1 MPSADEPEGKT
12 IASEAKRLRKEGLTS
27 RARRPSIL
35 GNKGRT
41 VTNLLLIDDDAELS
55 AMLREYLA
63 EEGFALTVAG
73 NGEDG
78 VRQALT
84 GRFEAV
90 ILDIM
95 LPRMNGIE
103 VLGRI
108 RQSSKV
114 PLLML
119 TARGDDVDR
128 VIGLEL
134 GADDYIGKPYNPREL
149 LARLRAVLR
158 RTGGAGTAGP
168 LSIERLTLHPA
179 RRDAR
184 WDGDAIELTATE
196 FSLLEALMSA
206 GDIVSTKDD
215 LSLAALRRQR
225 QRYDR
230 SIDVHVSNLRQK
242 LRQASADAVEI
253 ETIRGVGYR
262 LRVTP

>member
-1 MPSADEPEGKT
+1 M
-12 IASEAKRLRKEGLTS
+12 
-27 RARRPSIL
+27 
-35 GNKGRT
+35 
-41 VTNLLLIDDDAELS
+41 TNVLLIDDDVELS

-63 EEGFALTVAG
+63 QECFTLTVAG

-108 RQSSKV
+108 RQTSKV
-114 PLLML
+114 PVLML

-134 GADDYIGKPYNPREL
+134 GADDYIAKPYYPREL

-158 RTGGAGTAGP
+158 RTGGTSPISP
-168 LSIERLTLHPA
+168 LALKLLTLDPA
-179 RRDAR
+179 RRNAR
-184 WDGDAIELTATE
+184 WDERPIELTVTE
-196 FSLLEALMSA
+196 FSLLEALMRA
-206 GDIVSTKDD
+206 GDIVSTKDE
-215 LSLAALRRQR
+215 LSLVALGRQR

-242 LRQASADAVEI
+242 LSLASTGAIEI

-262 LRVTP
+262 LAVAP

>member
-1 MPSADEPEGKT
+1 
-12 IASEAKRLRKEGLTS
+12 
-27 RARRPSIL
+27 
-35 GNKGRT
+35 
-41 VTNLLLIDDDAELS
+41 
-55 AMLREYLA
+55 MLCEYLA
-63 EEGFALTVAG
+63 AEGFTLTVAG

-78 VRQALT
+78 VEQALT

-108 RQSSKV
+108 RQTSQV
-114 PLLML
+114 PVLML
-119 TARGDDVDR
+119 TARGDDIDR

-134 GADDYIGKPYNPREL
+134 GADDYIAKPYYPREL

-158 RTGGAGTAGP
+158 RTGGPGAIGP
-168 LSIERLTLHPA
+168 LAFGQLMLDPA

-184 WDGDAIELTATE
+184 WDGRSIELTVTE
-196 FSLLEALMSA
+196 FALLEALMRA
-206 GDIVSTKDD
+206 DDIVSTKDE
-215 LSLAALRRQR
+215 LSLAALGRQR

-242 LRQASADAVEI
+242 LAHASDGAVEI

-262 LRVTP
+262 LAVAP

>member
-1 MPSADEPEGKT
+1 MTD
-12 IASEAKRLRKEGLTS
+12 
-27 RARRPSIL
+27 
-35 GNKGRT
+35 
-41 VTNLLLIDDDAELS
+41 LLLIDDDADLS
-55 AMLREYLA
+55 AMLCEYLA
-63 EEGFALTVAG
+63 AEGFTLTVAG

-78 VRQALT
+78 VQQALT

-108 RQSSKV
+108 RQTSKV
-114 PLLML
+114 PVLML

-134 GADDYIGKPYNPREL
+134 GADDYIAKPYYPREL

-158 RTGGAGTAGP
+158 RTGNPSPIGP
-168 LSIERLTLHPA
+168 LAIGQLTLDPP

-184 WDGDAIELTATE
+184 WDGRPIELTVTE
-196 FSLLEALMSA
+196 FALLEALMRA
-206 GDIVSTKDD
+206 DDIVSTKDE
-215 LSLAALRRQR
+215 LSLSALGRQR

-242 LRQASADAVEI
+242 LSQASAGAVEI

-262 LRVTP
+262 LGLAL

>member
-1 MPSADEPEGKT
+1 M
-12 IASEAKRLRKEGLTS
+12 
-27 RARRPSIL
+27 
-35 GNKGRT
+35 
-41 VTNLLLIDDDAELS
+41 TNLLLIDDDAELS

-63 EEGFALTVAG
+63 QEDFALTVAG

-78 VRQALT
+78 VQQALT

-108 RQSSKV
+108 RQTSKV
-114 PLLML
+114 PVLML

-134 GADDYIGKPYNPREL
+134 GADDYIAKPYYPREL

-158 RTGGAGTAGP
+158 RTGGASPIGP
-168 LSIERLTLHPA
+168 LAIRLLTLDPA

-184 WDGDAIELTATE
+184 WDGRPIDLTATE
-196 FSLLEALMSA
+196 FNLFEALMRA
-206 GDIVSTKDD
+206 GDIVSTKDE
-215 LSLAALRRQR
+215 LSLAALGRQR

-242 LRQASADAVEI
+242 LSHASTGAVEI

-262 LRVTP
+262 LAVAP

>member
-1 MPSADEPEGKT
+1 M
-12 IASEAKRLRKEGLTS
+12 
-27 RARRPSIL
+27 
-35 GNKGRT
+35 
-41 VTNLLLIDDDAELS
+41 TNLLLIDDDADLS

-63 EEGFALTVAG
+63 EEGFALTVAS

-78 VRQALT
+78 VQQALA

-108 RQSSKV
+108 RQTSKV
-114 PLLML
+114 PVLML

-134 GADDYIGKPYNPREL
+134 GADDYIAKPYYPREL

-158 RTGGAGTAGP
+158 RTVGP
-168 LSIERLTLHPA
+168 GPIRPLAIKSLTLDPA

-184 WDGDAIELTATE
+184 WDGRPIELTATE
-196 FSLLEALMSA
+196 FSLFEALMRA
-206 GDIVSTKDD
+206 GDIVSTKDE
-215 LSLAALRRQR
+215 LSLAALGRQR

-242 LRQASADAVEI
+242 LAQASAGAVEI

-262 LRVTP
+262 LAVAP

>member
-1 MPSADEPEGKT
+1 M
-12 IASEAKRLRKEGLTS
+12 
-27 RARRPSIL
+27 
-35 GNKGRT
+35 
-41 VTNLLLIDDDAELS
+41 TNLLLIDDDAELS

-78 VRQALT
+78 VQQALT

-108 RQSSKV
+108 RHASKV
-114 PLLML
+114 PVLML

-128 VIGLEL
+128 VVGLEL
-134 GADDYIGKPYNPREL
+134 GADDYIAKPYYPREL

-158 RTGGAGTAGP
+158 RTGGPSPTGP
-168 LSIERLTLHPA
+168 LTITVLTLDPA

-184 WDGDAIELTATE
+184 WDGRPIELTVTE
-196 FSLLEALMSA
+196 FSLLEALMRA
-206 GDIVSTKDD
+206 GDIVSTKDE
-215 LSLAALRRQR
+215 LSLAALGRQR

-242 LRQASADAVEI
+242 LSLASAGAAEI

-262 LRVTP
+262 LAVNA

>member
-1 MPSADEPEGKT
+1 
-12 IASEAKRLRKEGLTS
+12 
-27 RARRPSIL
+27 
-35 GNKGRT
+35 
-41 VTNLLLIDDDAELS
+41 VTNLLLVDDDVELS
-55 AMLREYLA
+55 SMLREYLV
-63 EEGFALTVAG
+63 EEGFAVTVAG

-78 VRQALT
+78 VQQALT

-108 RQSSKV
+108 RQTSKV
-114 PLLML
+114 PVLML

-128 VIGLEL
+128 VVGLEL
-134 GADDYIGKPYNPREL
+134 GADDYIAKPYYPREL

-158 RTGGAGTAGP
+158 RTGGPSPTGFLAIKT
-168 LSIERLTLHPA
+168 LTLDPA
-179 RRDAR
+179 RRHAR
-184 WDGDAIELTATE
+184 WDGRSIELTVTE
-196 FSLLEALMSA
+196 FSLLEALMRA
-206 GDIVSTKDD
+206 GDIVSTKDE
-215 LSLAALRRQR
+215 LSLAALGRQR

-242 LRQASADAVEI
+242 LSLASAGTAEI

-262 LRVTP
+262 LAVDS

>member
-1 MPSADEPEGKT
+1 
-12 IASEAKRLRKEGLTS
+12 
-27 RARRPSIL
+27 
-35 GNKGRT
+35 
-41 VTNLLLIDDDAELS
+41 VTNLLLIDDDVELS

-78 VRQALT
+78 VQQALT

-103 VLGRI
+103 VLRRI
-108 RQSSKV
+108 RQTSKV
-114 PLLML
+114 PILML

-134 GADDYIGKPYNPREL
+134 GADDYIAKPYYPREL

-158 RTGGAGTAGP
+158 RTGGPSPVGP
-168 LSIERLTLHPA
+168 LAIKLLTLDTA
-179 RRDAR
+179 RRDAGWAGR
-184 WDGDAIELTATE
+184 PIKLTATE
-196 FSLLEALMSA
+196 FSLFEALMRA
-206 GDIVSTKDD
+206 GDTVSTKDE
-215 LSLAALRRQR
+215 LSLTALGRQR

-242 LRQASADAVEI
+242 LSHASAGVVEI

-262 LRVTP
+262 LAVGP

>member
-1 MPSADEPEGKT
+1 
-12 IASEAKRLRKEGLTS
+12 
-27 RARRPSIL
+27 
-35 GNKGRT
+35 
-41 VTNLLLIDDDAELS
+41 VTNLLLIDDDVELS

-78 VRQALT
+78 VQQALT

-108 RQSSKV
+108 RQTSTV
-114 PLLML
+114 PVLML

-134 GADDYIGKPYNPREL
+134 GADDYIAKPYYPREL
-149 LARLRAVLR
+149 LARVRAVLR
-158 RTGGAGTAGP
+158 RTGGQSSSVP
-168 LSIERLTLHPA
+168 LAIKALKLDPA
-179 RRDAR
+179 RRDVR
-184 WDGDAIELTATE
+184 WDGRPIDLTATE
-196 FSLLEALMSA
+196 FSLLEALMRG
-206 GDIVSTKDD
+206 GDIVSTKDE
-215 LSLAALRRQR
+215 LSLAALGRQR

-242 LRQASADAVEI
+242 LSQASAGVVEI

-262 LRVTP
+262 VAVGP